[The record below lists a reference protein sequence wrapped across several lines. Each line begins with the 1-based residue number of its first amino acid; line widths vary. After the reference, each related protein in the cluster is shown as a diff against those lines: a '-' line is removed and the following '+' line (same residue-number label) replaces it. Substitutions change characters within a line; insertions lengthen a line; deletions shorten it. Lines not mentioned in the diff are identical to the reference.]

1 MVLEFK
7 KNFKKKIR
15 KIKYIY
21 LMGNKLLLISSNS
34 YFIEVSLK
42 NIINTNSIKKNPF
55 EIASNIIF
63 LQKEMIFISDSKRIY
78 KVN

>member
-1 MVLEFK
+1 
-7 KNFKKKIR
+7 
-15 KIKYIY
+15 
-21 LMGNKLLLISSNS
+21 MGNKLLLISSNS

-63 LQKEMIFISDSKRIY
+63 LQNEMIFISDSKRIY